1 MIIWKFNSY
10 NIIIIIE
17 RNRSYEMSSFVETA
31 AFNVHKE
38 KPAEFVNYNKRQF
51 SRIYPKGTR
60 ISSDN
65 FIPQMFWNVGCQ
77 QVALNFQTL
86 GF

>member
-1 MIIWKFNSY
+1 
-10 NIIIIIE
+10 
-17 RNRSYEMSSFVETA
+17 MSSFVETT
-31 AFNVHKE
+31 AFNIHKE
-38 KPAEFVNYNKRQF
+38 KPCEFINYNKRQF

-86 GF
+86 GQFTSILNDLFNC